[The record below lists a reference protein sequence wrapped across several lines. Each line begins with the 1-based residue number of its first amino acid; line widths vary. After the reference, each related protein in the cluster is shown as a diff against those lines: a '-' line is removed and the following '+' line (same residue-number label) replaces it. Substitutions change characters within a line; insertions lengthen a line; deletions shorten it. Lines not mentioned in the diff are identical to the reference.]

1 MPGITGCCTAQQL
14 APRKNFAPAA
24 FGRTLIPRQANKP
37 AREENMAD
45 TAQSIDVEIPDPWDL
60 PLETLDV
67 SKAELFQQNKHWEY
81 FRRLRQEAP
90 VHYCPDSAVGAY
102 WSVTKYNDIIAV
114 DSNHKVFSSEPSIA
128 IGDPSDGFTPPM
140 FIAMDP
146 PIHDVQ
152 RKAAQPAVAPTQL
165 SELEALIRQRVCTI
179 LDSLPVNEQF
189 NWVDKVS
196 IELTTQML
204 ATLFDFPFEDRHKL
218 PFWSDVATTTDA
230 AGIVGAD
237 MEWRMKHLTECVTYF
252 TRLWHERAAEPQ
264 KMDFI
269 SLLAHSPETKDMVDN
284 PMELLGNLMLLI
296 VGGNDT
302 TRNSISG
309 GVYFLNKFPDQYK
322 KLKANP
328 SLIPNMVS
336 EIIRYQTPLP
346 HMRRIA
352 TEDTELG
359 GQSIKK
365 GDKVVMWYVS
375 GNRDEDV
382 IDRADEFLID
392 RDNARRHV
400 SFGFGIHRCMGNRV
414 AEMQLRILWEEI
426 LKRFEQVEVMAE
438 PERVLSNFVLGYTDL
453 QVVLH
458 PKT

>member
-1 MPGITGCCTAQQL
+1 
-14 APRKNFAPAA
+14 
-24 FGRTLIPRQANKP
+24 
-37 AREENMAD
+37 MAD
-45 TAQSIDVEIPDPWDL
+45 TWHGASAGIPDPWTL
-60 PLETLDV
+60 PLDTFDV
-67 SKAELFQQNKHWEY
+67 SKAELFEQDLHWEY
-81 FRRLRQEAP
+81 FRRLRKEAP
-90 VHYCPDSAVGAY
+90 VHYCPDSLVGPY
-102 WSVTKYNDIIAV
+102 WSVTKYNDIVAV
-114 DSNHKVFSSEPSIA
+114 DTNHKVFSSQPSIG
-128 IGDPSDGFTPPM
+128 IGDPSDGIYPPM

-146 PIHDVQ
+146 PIHDIQ
-152 RKAAQPAVAPTQL
+152 RKAAQPAVAPGQL
-165 SELEALIRQRVCTI
+165 AELEGLIRTRVVNI
-179 LDSLPVNEQF
+179 LESLPMGERF

-218 PFWSDVATTTDA
+218 PFWSDVSTTTDA

-237 MEWRMKHLTECVTYF
+237 MEWRMKHLTECVQYF
-252 TRLWHERAAEPQ
+252 SRLWMERAAAPP

-269 SLLAHSPETKDMVDN
+269 SLLAHNPDTAGMIHN
-284 PMELLGNLMLLI
+284 PMELMGNLMLLI

-309 GVYFLNKFPDQYK
+309 GVYFLNQFSAEYA
-322 KLKANP
+322 KLKADP

-346 HMRRIA
+346 HMRRKA
-352 TEDTELG
+352 LEDIEFG
-359 GQSIKK
+359 GQRIRK

-382 IDRADEFLID
+382 IERPDEFLID
-392 RDNARRHV
+392 RPNARRHI

-426 LKRFEQVEVMAE
+426 LKRFDRIEVVG
-438 PERVLSNFVLGYTDL
+438 PPKRVHSNFVRGYEEL
-453 QVVLH
+453 PVIVH
-458 PKT
+458 SR